1 VDAAVTRSG
10 PIPGTTRWYAA
21 LAAVALAVALPLA
34 AQERPSSGPDETAA
48 TSLKVEL
55 KPLPEGVDRVRL
67 EADGSGGHWYV
78 LEMAD
83 GGEQRVRPDE
93 LAARVERDQRHRG
106 FWFRLLNISS
116 PIGFA
121 WVAMGLLGQLL
132 FTGRMLL
139 QWLVSERSKR
149 SVVPVGFWWLSLV
162 GASMLLVYF
171 IWRRDIVGVLGQCA
185 GWVVYGRNLWLI
197 HRERRAAE
205 GPGV

>member
-1 VDAAVTRSG
+1 MPGRIRLAAAMAA
-10 PIPGTTRWYAA
+10 AA
-21 LAAVALAVALPLA
+21 LIVALPLA
-34 AQERPSSGPDETAA
+34 AQGQPSPEQEAA
-48 TSLKVEL
+48 TSSAIKLEL

-67 EADGSGGHWYV
+67 ESDGAGGHWYV
-78 LEMAD
+78 LELS
-83 GGEQRVRPDE
+83 GGGVERVRPDE

-121 WVAMGLLGQLL
+121 WVAMGLLGQVL

-149 SVVPVGFWWLSLV
+149 SVVPEGFWWLSLV

-171 IWRRDIVGVLGQCA
+171 VWRRDIVGVLGQCA

-197 HRERRAAE
+197 HRERRLQAAA
-205 GPGV
+205 GS

>member
-1 VDAAVTRSG
+1 MRHRSRSG
-10 PIPGTTRWYAA
+10 PIRLVVAVV
-21 LAAVALAVALPLA
+21 AAVLIASLPLA
-34 AQERPSSGPDETAA
+34 AQERPSTEQEAA
-48 TSLKVEL
+48 SPSVVKMEL

-67 EADGSGGHWYV
+67 ESDGAGGHWYV
-78 LEMAD
+78 LELSG
-83 GGEQRVRPDE
+83 GGEERVRPDE
-93 LAARVERDQRHRG
+93 LAARVERDQRNRG

-121 WVAMGLLGQLL
+121 WVAMGLLGQVL

-149 SVVPVGFWWLSLV
+149 SVVPEGFWWLSLV

-171 IWRRDIVGVLGQCA
+171 VWRRDIVGVLGQCA

-197 HRERRAAE
+197 HRERQLQAE
-205 GPGV
+205 AGA

>member
-1 VDAAVTRSG
+1 MPGRIRLAAAMAA
-10 PIPGTTRWYAA
+10 AA
-21 LAAVALAVALPLA
+21 LIVGLPLA
-34 AQERPSSGPDETAA
+34 AQGQPSPEQEAA
-48 TSLKVEL
+48 TSSAIKLEL

-67 EADGSGGHWYV
+67 ESDGAGGHWYV
-78 LEMAD
+78 LELS
-83 GGEQRVRPDE
+83 GGGVERVRPDE

-121 WVAMGLLGQLL
+121 WVAMGLLGQVL

-149 SVVPVGFWWLSLV
+149 SVVPEGFWWLSLV

-171 IWRRDIVGVLGQCA
+171 VWRRDIVGVLGQCA

-197 HRERRAAE
+197 HRERRLQAAA
-205 GPGV
+205 GS

>member
-1 VDAAVTRSG
+1 VIRRG
-10 PIPGTTRWYAA
+10 PIPGTTQWFAA
-21 LAAVALAVALPLA
+21 LAAVALIVALPLA
-34 AQERPSSGPDETAA
+34 AQERPSPGQDVA
-48 TSLKVEL
+48 TSRSLKLEL

-78 LEMAD
+78 LEMAN

-93 LAARVERDQRHRG
+93 LAARVERDQRNRG
-106 FWFRLLNISS
+106 VWFRLLNISS

-149 SVVPVGFWWLSLV
+149 SVVPVGFWWLSLI

-171 IWRRDIVGVLGQCA
+171 IWRRDIVGVLGQCV

-197 HRERRAAE
+197 RKERRAAAAT
-205 GPGV
+205 GG

>member
-1 VDAAVTRSG
+1 MRHRSRSG
-10 PIPGTTRWYAA
+10 PIR
-21 LAAVALAVALPLA
+21 LAVAVVAAVLIASLPLA
-34 AQERPSSGPDETAA
+34 AQEQPSPGQEVAA
-48 TSLKVEL
+48 SRSLRLEL

-67 EADGSGGHWYV
+67 ESDGAGGHWYV
-78 LEMAD
+78 LELSG
-83 GGEQRVRPDE
+83 GGEERVRPDE
-93 LAARVERDQRHRG
+93 LAARVERDQRNRG

-121 WVAMGLLGQLL
+121 WVAMGLLGQVL

-171 IWRRDIVGVLGQCA
+171 VWRRDIVGVLGQCA

-197 HRERRAAE
+197 HRERRLQDAA
-205 GPGV
+205 GA

>member
-1 VDAAVTRSG
+1 MRRRSVPRQIRLVAAVV
-10 PIPGTTRWYAA
+10 
-21 LAAVALAVALPLA
+21 AAVVIVSFPVAG
-34 AQERPSSGPDETAA
+34 QERSSPEPEEA
-48 TSLKVEL
+48 TSSSLKVEL
-55 KPLPEGVDRVRL
+55 KPLPAGVDRVRL
-67 EADGSGGHWYV
+67 EADGAGGHWYV
-78 LEMAD
+78 LELSG
-83 GGEQRVRPDE
+83 GGEERVRPDE
-93 LAARVERDQRHRG
+93 LAARVERDQRSRG

-121 WVAMGLLGQLL
+121 WVAMGLLGQVL

-171 IWRRDIVGVLGQCA
+171 VWRRDIVGVLGQCA

-197 HRERRAAE
+197 HRERRLHAAAAA
-205 GPGV
+205 

>member
-1 VDAAVTRSG
+1 MRHRSRSG
-10 PIPGTTRWYAA
+10 PIRLVVAVV
-21 LAAVALAVALPLA
+21 AAVLIASLPLA
-34 AQERPSSGPDETAA
+34 AQERPSTEQEAA
-48 TSLKVEL
+48 SPSVVKLEL

-67 EADGSGGHWYV
+67 ESDGAGGHWYV
-78 LEMAD
+78 LELSG
-83 GGEQRVRPDE
+83 GGEERVRPDE
-93 LAARVERDQRHRG
+93 LAARVERDQRNRG

-121 WVAMGLLGQLL
+121 WVAMGLLGQVL

-171 IWRRDIVGVLGQCA
+171 VWRRDIVGVLGQCA

-197 HRERRAAE
+197 HRERQLQAE
-205 GPGV
+205 AGA

>member
-1 VDAAVTRSG
+1 MIRRRSAPG
-10 PIPGTTRWYAA
+10 PVR
-21 LAAVALAVALPLA
+21 LAAAIAATALIVALPLA
-34 AQERPSSGPDETAA
+34 AQEQPSPGHELAA
-48 TSLKVEL
+48 SSSLKLEL

-67 EADGSGGHWYV
+67 ESDGAGGHWYV
-78 LEMAD
+78 LELSG
-83 GGEQRVRPDE
+83 GGEERVRPDE
-93 LAARVERDQRHRG
+93 LAARVERDQRSRG

-121 WVAMGLLGQLL
+121 WVAMGLLGQVL

-171 IWRRDIVGVLGQCA
+171 VWRRDIVGVLGQCA

-197 HRERRAAE
+197 HRERQLQAE
-205 GPGV
+205 AGA

>member
-1 VDAAVTRSG
+1 MWRRTLPRRIGLVGAVA
-10 PIPGTTRWYAA
+10 AA
-21 LAAVALAVALPLA
+21 LLSASLQLPAQGRPPAAPEA
-34 AQERPSSGPDETAA
+34 ASRGSVQM
-48 TSLKVEL
+48 EL
-55 KPLPEGVDRVRL
+55 KPLPDGVDRVRL
-67 EADGSGGHWYV
+67 EADGAGGHWYV
-78 LEMAD
+78 LELSG
-83 GGEQRVRPDE
+83 GGEERVRPDV
-93 LAARVERDQRHRG
+93 LAARVERDQRSRG

-116 PIGFA
+116 PVGFA
-121 WVAMGLLGQLL
+121 WVAMGLLGQVL

-197 HRERRAAE
+197 YRERRATVAA
-205 GPGV
+205 

>member
-1 VDAAVTRSG
+1 M
-10 PIPGTTRWYAA
+10 PGRIR
-21 LAAVALAVALPLA
+21 LAAAMAATALIVALPLA
-34 AQERPSSGPDETAA
+34 AQGQPSPEQEAA
-48 TSLKVEL
+48 TSSAIKLEL

-67 EADGSGGHWYV
+67 ESDGSGGHWYV
-78 LEMAD
+78 LELS
-83 GGEQRVRPDE
+83 GGGVERVRPDE

-121 WVAMGLLGQLL
+121 WVAMGLLGQVL

-149 SVVPVGFWWLSLV
+149 SVVPEGFWWLSLV

-171 IWRRDIVGVLGQCA
+171 VWRRDIVGVLGQCA

-197 HRERRAAE
+197 HRERRLQAAA
-205 GPGV
+205 GS

>member
-1 VDAAVTRSG
+1 MRHRSRSG
-10 PIPGTTRWYAA
+10 PIRLVVAVV
-21 LAAVALAVALPLA
+21 AAVLIASLPLA
-34 AQERPSSGPDETAA
+34 AQERPSTEQEAA
-48 TSLKVEL
+48 SPSVVKLEL

-67 EADGSGGHWYV
+67 ESDGAGGHWYV
-78 LEMAD
+78 LELSG
-83 GGEQRVRPDE
+83 GGEERVRPDE
-93 LAARVERDQRHRG
+93 LAARVERDQRNRG

-149 SVVPVGFWWLSLV
+149 SVVPEGFWWLSLV

-171 IWRRDIVGVLGQCA
+171 VWRRDLVGVLGQCA

-197 HRERRAAE
+197 HRERRLQSAAAT
-205 GPGV
+205 

>member
-1 VDAAVTRSG
+1 MTRRRPAAAMLVL
-10 PIPGTTRWYAA
+10 IVVMAVAA
-21 LAAVALAVALPLA
+21 LLVALPLA
-34 AQERPSSGPDETAA
+34 AQQRSAPEKEEA
-48 TSLKVEL
+48 TSGAIKLEL

-67 EADGSGGHWYV
+67 ESDGAGGHWYV
-78 LEMAD
+78 LELSR
-83 GGEQRVRPDE
+83 GGEERVRPEE
-93 LAARVERDQRHRG
+93 LAARVERDQRSRG

-121 WVAMGLLGQLL
+121 WVAMGLLGQVL

-139 QWLVSERSKR
+139 QWLVSERSKK

-171 IWRRDIVGVLGQCA
+171 VWRRDIVGVLGQCA

-197 HRERRAAE
+197 HRERRLQRSAAA
-205 GPGV
+205 

>member
-1 VDAAVTRSG
+1 MRHRSRSG
-10 PIPGTTRWYAA
+10 PIRLVVAVV
-21 LAAVALAVALPLA
+21 AAVLIASLPLA
-34 AQERPSSGPDETAA
+34 AQERPSTEQEAA
-48 TSLKVEL
+48 SPSVVKLEL

-67 EADGSGGHWYV
+67 ESDGAGGHWYV
-78 LEMAD
+78 LELSG
-83 GGEQRVRPDE
+83 GGEERVRPDE
-93 LAARVERDQRHRG
+93 LAARVERDQGSRG

-121 WVAMGLLGQLL
+121 WVAMGLLGQVL

-171 IWRRDIVGVLGQCA
+171 VWRRDIVGVLGQCA

-197 HRERRAAE
+197 HRERQLQAE
-205 GPGV
+205 AGA

>member
-1 VDAAVTRSG
+1 MRHRSRSG
-10 PIPGTTRWYAA
+10 PIRLVVAVV
-21 LAAVALAVALPLA
+21 AAVLIASLPLA
-34 AQERPSSGPDETAA
+34 AQERPSTEQEAA
-48 TSLKVEL
+48 SPSVVKLEL

-67 EADGSGGHWYV
+67 ESDGAGGHWYV
-78 LEMAD
+78 LELSR
-83 GGEQRVRPDE
+83 GGVERVRPDE
-93 LAARVERDQRHRG
+93 LAARVERDQGSRG

-121 WVAMGLLGQLL
+121 WVAMGLLGQVL

-197 HRERRAAE
+197 HRERRLQAAASA
-205 GPGV
+205 

>member
-1 VDAAVTRSG
+1 VTRRR
-10 PIPGTTRWYAA
+10 PAA
-21 LAAVALAVALPLA
+21 ARLVLTVAMAATALLVALPA
-34 AQERPSSGPDETAA
+34 APEDRPAPEPEAVASS
-48 TSLKVEL
+48 SIRMEL

-67 EADGSGGHWYV
+67 ESDGAGGHWYV
-78 LEMAD
+78 LELSR
-83 GGEQRVRPDE
+83 GGVERVRPDE

-197 HRERRAAE
+197 RKERRAAAA
-205 GPGV
+205 PGV

>member
-1 VDAAVTRSG
+1 MTG
-10 PIPGTTRWYAA
+10 PRPAPTPILLA
-21 LAAVALAVALPLA
+21 AAVAVLIGVSLSA
-34 AQERPSSGPDETAA
+34 AQERPTAEQDETAV
-48 TSLKVEL
+48 TSLEIEL
-55 KPLPEGVDRVRL
+55 KPLPEGVNRVRL
-67 EADGSGGHWYV
+67 EADDSGGHWYV

-83 GGEQRVRPDE
+83 GGEQRVGPDD

-171 IWRRDIVGVLGQCA
+171 IWRHDIVGVLGQCA

-197 HRERRAAE
+197 HTERRAAAAS
-205 GPGV
+205 GV

>member
-1 VDAAVTRSG
+1 MRPRSAGCPIGLVVAVT
-10 PIPGTTRWYAA
+10 T
-21 LAAVALAVALPLA
+21 VALVVALPLA
-34 AQERPSSGPDETAA
+34 AQDDSAAAQEAAASG
-48 TSLKVEL
+48 SIRMEL

-67 EADGSGGHWYV
+67 EADGAGGHWFV
-78 LEMAD
+78 LELS
-83 GGEQRVRPDE
+83 GGGVERVRPEE
-93 LAARVERDQRHRG
+93 LAARVERDQRSRG

-121 WVAMGLLGQLL
+121 WVAMGLFGQVL

-149 SVVPVGFWWLSLV
+149 SVVPEGFWWLSLI

-171 IWRRDIVGVLGQCA
+171 VWRRDIVGVLGQCA

-197 HRERRAAE
+197 HRERRLQAVPAA
-205 GPGV
+205 

>member
-1 VDAAVTRSG
+1 VIRR
-10 PIPGTTRWYAA
+10 RWSTGSAGA
-21 LAAVALAVALPLA
+21 IAAVAVATVMISFPLA
-34 AQERPSSGPDETAA
+34 AQDRPAPEQEAVASS
-48 TSLKVEL
+48 SIRMEL

-67 EADGSGGHWYV
+67 EADGAGGHWYV
-78 LEMAD
+78 LELSG
-83 GGEQRVRPDE
+83 GGEERVRPDE
-93 LAARVERDQRHRG
+93 LAARVQRDQRNRG

-121 WVAMGLLGQLL
+121 WVAMGLLGQVL

-171 IWRRDIVGVLGQCA
+171 VWRRDIVGVLGQCA

-197 HRERRAAE
+197 HRERQLQAE
-205 GPGV
+205 AGA

>member
-1 VDAAVTRSG
+1 VR
-10 PIPGTTRWYAA
+10 
-21 LAAVALAVALPLA
+21 LAAAIAATALIVALPLA
-34 AQERPSSGPDETAA
+34 AQEQPSPGHEVAA
-48 TSLKVEL
+48 SSSLKLEL

-67 EADGSGGHWYV
+67 ESDGAGGHWYV
-78 LEMAD
+78 LELSG
-83 GGEQRVRPDE
+83 GGEERVRPDE
-93 LAARVERDQRHRG
+93 LAARVERDQRNRG

-121 WVAMGLLGQLL
+121 WVAMGLLGQVL

-171 IWRRDIVGVLGQCA
+171 VWRRDIVGVLGQCA

-197 HRERRAAE
+197 HRERRLQAAASA
-205 GPGV
+205 

>member
-1 VDAAVTRSG
+1 VTRRR
-10 PIPGTTRWYAA
+10 PAAAMLVLIVVMAVAA
-21 LAAVALAVALPLA
+21 LLVALPLA
-34 AQERPSSGPDETAA
+34 AQQRSAPEKEEA
-48 TSLKVEL
+48 TSGAIKLEL

-67 EADGSGGHWYV
+67 ESDGAGGHWYV
-78 LEMAD
+78 LELSR
-83 GGEQRVRPDE
+83 GGEERVRPEE
-93 LAARVERDQRHRG
+93 LAARVERDQRSRG

-121 WVAMGLLGQLL
+121 WVAMGLLGQVL

-139 QWLVSERSKR
+139 QWLVSERSKK

-171 IWRRDIVGVLGQCA
+171 VWRRDIVGVLGQCA

-197 HRERRAAE
+197 HRERRLQRSAAA
-205 GPGV
+205 

>member
-1 VDAAVTRSG
+1 MRRHRTLSPRIWLAVA
-10 PIPGTTRWYAA
+10 AA
-21 LAAVALAVALPLA
+21 LAATLLSASLQLPAQGPPPTEPGA
-34 AQERPSSGPDETAA
+34 ASPSSV
-48 TSLKVEL
+48 KMEL

-67 EADGSGGHWYV
+67 EADGAGGHWYV
-78 LEMAD
+78 LELSG
-83 GGEQRVRPDE
+83 GGEERVRPDE
-93 LAARVERDQRHRG
+93 LAARVERDQRSRG

-121 WVAMGLLGQLL
+121 WVAMGLLGQVL

-197 HRERRAAE
+197 RRERRLHAAAAT
-205 GPGV
+205 

>member
-1 VDAAVTRSG
+1 MAA
-10 PIPGTTRWYAA
+10 AA
-21 LAAVALAVALPLA
+21 LIVALPLA
-34 AQERPSSGPDETAA
+34 AQGQPSPEQEAA
-48 TSLKVEL
+48 TSSAIKLEL

-67 EADGSGGHWYV
+67 ESDGAGGHWYV
-78 LEMAD
+78 LELS
-83 GGEQRVRPDE
+83 GGGVERVRPDE

-121 WVAMGLLGQLL
+121 WVAMGLLGQVL

-149 SVVPVGFWWLSLV
+149 SVVPEGFWWLSLV

-171 IWRRDIVGVLGQCA
+171 VWRRDIVGVLGQCA

-197 HRERRAAE
+197 HRERRLQAAA
-205 GPGV
+205 GS

>member
-1 VDAAVTRSG
+1 MTRRRSA
-10 PIPGTTRWYAA
+10 PGAIR
-21 LAAVALAVALPLA
+21 LVAAVAAAVLIVALPVA
-34 AQERPSSGPDETAA
+34 AQGRSSPGQEATPSS
-48 TSLKVEL
+48 SLKLEL
-55 KPLPEGVDRVRL
+55 KPLPEGVDHVRL
-67 EADGSGGHWYV
+67 EADGAGGHWYV
-78 LEMAD
+78 LELSG
-83 GGEQRVRPDE
+83 GGEERVRPDE
-93 LAARVERDQRHRG
+93 LAARVERDQRSRG

-121 WVAMGLLGQLL
+121 WVAMGLLGQVL

-171 IWRRDIVGVLGQCA
+171 VWRRDIVGVLGQCA

-197 HRERRAAE
+197 HRERRLQAAV
-205 GPGV
+205 GA

>member
-1 VDAAVTRSG
+1 MAAVMLV
-10 PIPGTTRWYAA
+10 AA
-21 LAAVALAVALPLA
+21 LPPAAE
-34 AQERPSSGPDETAA
+34 ERPAPEQDVPASS
-48 TSLKVEL
+48 SIKVEL

-67 EADGSGGHWYV
+67 VSDGAGGHWYV
-78 LEMAD
+78 LELSG
-83 GGEQRVRPDE
+83 GGEERVAPDE
-93 LAARVERDQRHRG
+93 LAARVERDQRNRG

-121 WVAMGLLGQLL
+121 WVAMGLLGQVL

-149 SVVPVGFWWLSLV
+149 SVVPEGFWWLSLI
-162 GASMLLVYF
+162 GATMLLVYF

-197 HRERRAAE
+197 HRERRLQAASAA
-205 GPGV
+205 

>member
-1 VDAAVTRSG
+1 MTGHRPAPGPILLAAAVVVFIGVS
-10 PIPGTTRWYAA
+10 
-21 LAAVALAVALPLA
+21 LSA
-34 AQERPSSGPDETAA
+34 AQERPTPEQDEAA
-48 TSLKVEL
+48 ITSLRVEL
-55 KPLPEGVDRVRL
+55 KPLPEGVNRVRL

-93 LAARVERDQRHRG
+93 LAARVDRDQRHRG
-106 FWFRLLNISS
+106 VWFRLLNISS

-121 WVAMGLLGQLL
+121 WVAVGLLGQLL

-149 SVVPVGFWWLSLV
+149 SVVPVGFWWLSLI

-171 IWRRDIVGVLGQCA
+171 IWRRDIVGVLGQCV

-197 HRERRAAE
+197 HREHRAAAAT
-205 GPGV
+205 GG